1 MITGKFNEEAKD
13 LLAFANYAA
22 FNVMHHAAVGSG
34 HLLYALAV
42 RGGSINKVFERLPDT
57 DILKEKLS
65 GSYASDAEDHQGVA
79 QMRATKGFLD
89 IVSNTIRSATSSGN
103 GIVTPAHLWL
113 SLLTSTNTTAEKLLL
128 EMNFKPEEMVVPV
141 KKLLGENDGNPKT
154 DENEK
159 NVLLRFGRDLVE
171 AASQNKLDPVSG
183 REKEIARIIQIL
195 SRRTKNN
202 PVVVGEPGVGK
213 SAVVEELARKL
224 ASGDVPSSIAG
235 KSLIALDIG
244 SMVAGSKFRGEFEE
258 RMKSVLDAA
267 KAKGNVILFID
278 ELQNIIG
285 AGSAEGSMDAANILK
300 PALARGDIQLIG
312 ATTLSDYR
320 KKIEKDAALSR
331 RFQPVMLEEPTKE
344 DTVAILKTLR
354 PRYEEH
360 HKVSI
365 SDEAILAAVNLSSR
379 YITDRFLPDKAIDLI
394 DEAASSLHIRNSNK
408 PSVIKKLEAKIES
421 LKNKKVLSAKELDF
435 ESAVAYRDEE
445 KTTAEELNKETKMWL
460 SSSETHGNTVTP
472 EQIADVVS
480 MWTGIPVNELT
491 KGEKE
496 RLLHMEDII
505 HKRVIGQEEAV
516 NSVCRAIRRGRAG
529 LQNPKRPV
537 GSFIFLGP
545 TGVGKTELCKALAEA
560 VYGSEENIIR
570 FDMSEYMEKHS
581 VSRMVG
587 SPPGYVGY
595 DEGGQLT
602 DAIRKN
608 PYSIVLFDE
617 IEKAHPDVF
626 NLLLQILDD
635 GRLTDSKGRVVSFRN
650 AILVM
655 TSNAGA
661 QIAQSG
667 GMGFGGAGASGNYEQ
682 MKEKLLTNVKR
693 VFKPEF
699 LNRVDDLIVF
709 HKLSMDDTKQICR
722 LILNEFCDRLNEKGI
737 QLTYGDDVVDFFSAE
752 GFDEQ
757 YGARPLRRLIQRR
770 LEDTLAEKILA
781 EELIAPATVN
791 ISDDGQNLKYTIG

>member
-13 LLAFANYAA
+13 LLAFANYTA

-34 HLLYALAV
+34 HLLYALVV
-42 RGGSINKVFERLPDT
+42 RGGSINKVFERLPDM

-65 GSYASDAEDHQGVA
+65 GTYASDAEDHQGAA

-103 GIVTPAHLWL
+103 GIVTPAHIWL
-113 SLLTSTNTTAEKLLL
+113 SLLTGTNTTAEKLLL
-128 EMNFKPEEMVVPV
+128 EMDFKPEEMAVPV
-141 KKLLGENDGNPKT
+141 RKLLGENDGNPKT

-344 DTVAILKTLR
+344 ETVAILKTLR

-408 PSVIKKLEAKIES
+408 PSVIKKLEAKIEK

-445 KTTAEELNKETKMWL
+445 KAAAEELNKETKMWL
-460 SSSETHGNTVTP
+460 SSSEAHGNIVTP
-472 EQIADVVS
+472 DQIADVVS

-560 VYGSEENIIR
+560 VYGSEDNIIR

-709 HKLSMDDTKQICR
+709 HKLSMEDTKQICR
-722 LILNEFCDRLNEKGI
+722 LILNEFCDRMNEKGI

-791 ISDDGQNLKYTIG
+791 ISADGQNLKYTIG